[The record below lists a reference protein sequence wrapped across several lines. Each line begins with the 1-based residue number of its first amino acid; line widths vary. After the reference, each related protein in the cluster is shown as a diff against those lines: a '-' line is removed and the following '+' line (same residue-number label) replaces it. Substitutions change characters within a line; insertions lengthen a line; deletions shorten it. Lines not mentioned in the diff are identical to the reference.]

1 MSDISLTE
9 LENRQGEASMKFEES
24 YHAAMTAGEN
34 AAAAEEAYYDAL
46 NEFNASDIT
55 EESCAKLE
63 AAKQAMEAAQKEAD
77 DTAKAMEAAAKEAQD
92 AADAVEDRKEEL
104 RANRDN
110 DTTYVVHCARI
121 ECTCGMRESYLTL
134 GPTHGVKTRQIPQMT
149 VKDTVLDTNIINFG
163 GCFSLENPSV
173 KDAAEDAVAAS
184 QDIIES
190 RKNERKGLARFLD
203 KVVDFFVKDTETD
216 VDESLMKQCVGE
228 CSAQFPPGAQWIKG
242 HEKVTINGE
251 QVLLRRCSMMCSYGG
266 CITILV
272 SGQPE

>member
-9 LENRQGEASMKFEES
+9 LENRQGEANMKFAES
-24 YHAAMTAGEN
+24 YDAAMTAGEN

-92 AADAVEDRKEEL
+92 AADAVEDKKEEL

-173 KDAAEDAVAAS
+173 KDAAEDAVAAA

-251 QVLLRRCSMMCSYGG
+251 PVLLRRCSMMCSYGG